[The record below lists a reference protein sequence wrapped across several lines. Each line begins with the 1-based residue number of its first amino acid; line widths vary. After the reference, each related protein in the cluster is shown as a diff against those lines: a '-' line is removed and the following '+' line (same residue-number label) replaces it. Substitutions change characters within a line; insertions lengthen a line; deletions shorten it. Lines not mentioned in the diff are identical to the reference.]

1 LKDRAFRDVPRRRRT
16 WYRLRIRRR
25 RMMAAAVLAI
35 MIAGVCAINLLRIL
49 SSPSAG
55 AYRSADLQGA
65 RNFFRQQLG
74 LNRPRTA
81 RQSRFPAPAGV
92 YPYSV
97 VPGGVRNG
105 AALRDLAEHDR
116 AVARHYS
123 HFDFTNARLERLS
136 APREVYVSYR
146 IRDTIFWTRKK
157 IHLAA
162 GEMLLTDGK
171 ITARAKC
178 GNQIS
183 DTAKPEISDEEPD
196 EDVMDEPVAAL
207 EPLAPPFPMRPAL
220 VRPDLPIGQPVP
232 ESFGGGFSFPYA
244 PILAGPPIG
253 LCLDKH
259 GKIEKNCNPRHK
271 PPVIPEP
278 GTLLLLGSGLALIV
292 LRYQTRPA
300 AR

>member
-1 LKDRAFRDVPRRRRT
+1 LKDRAIRNSLRRRRT
-16 WYRLRIRRR
+16 WYRRRIRRR
-25 RMMAAAVLAI
+25 RMLAAAVLVT
-35 MIAGVCAINLLRIL
+35 MIAAVCAVNFLRIL
-49 SSPSAG
+49 SAPSG
-55 AYRSADLQGA
+55 NAYRSGDLQAA
-65 RNFFRQQLG
+65 RAFFNEQFGLTPPRVRKHPRYAAQLS
-74 LNRPRTA
+74 N
-81 RQSRFPAPAGV
+81 V

-97 VPGGVRNG
+97 VPGGVKNA
-105 AALRDLAEHDR
+105 AALRDLAGHDR

-171 ITARAKC
+171 IAARAKC

-196 EDVMDEPVAAL
+196 EDVMDQPVAAL
-207 EPLAPPFPMRPAL
+207 EPLEPPLPMRPNL
-220 VRPDLPIGQPVP
+220 EGPNLPVGQPAP
-232 ESFGGGFSFPYA
+232 ETFAGGFSFPYT

-253 LCLDKH
+253 VCIAKNGKLDKKCYPK
-259 GKIEKNCNPRHK
+259 G
-271 PPVIPEP
+271 PPTPEP
-278 GTLLLLGSGLALIV
+278 GTILLLGSGLALIAW
-292 LRYQTRPA
+292 RYRVRQAVR
-300 AR
+300 